1 LRDGILPTS
10 THLRPNKL
18 LRKDAFQKGFATP
31 SRNLLSHKRWDRRPS
46 GMATRVKFLSH
57 LASNPAGS
65 AILFDTNPFSQQQSC
80 LCVARR
86 ETNDGKLRCRLALNR
101 SYSL

>member
-1 LRDGILPTS
+1 M
-10 THLRPNKL
+10 
-18 LRKDAFQKGFATP
+18 AFCPPSRTFDRINSSERMRFKRASPPP
-31 SRNLLSHKRWDRRPS
+31 SRNLLSHRRWDRRPS
-46 GMATRVKFLSH
+46 GMATRVKVLSH

-65 AILFDTNPFSQQQSC
+65 AILFDTNPFSRQQSC

-86 ETNDGKLRCRLALNR
+86 ETNDGKLRCRLELNR